1 MWLTDTATTKAL
13 DEAHQERLELTA
25 AGFAAEPLGTRQ
37 RDKLERLW
45 DRVADVPAYRDEPWC
60 VERVLEQAP
69 LTPKVALKSE
79 PDRFLRAGAGPYYRY
94 YETSGST
101 GEPTPTPRLATDM
114 VWNTVSVSALWTQSL
129 APGDRVASLLPSDIV
144 PVADLVASV
153 SEYLGCTLL
162 RCYPFTQGICDW
174 DRLESLFDRF
184 RPDHVFVAP
193 GVLLQW
199 TRILKKR
206 GRLDEVSRG
215 VRSLMLLGEVSTPA
229 LRSRLGEQ
237 WQAEARDVSYGSTE
251 TGTIAASCPKDRL
264 HLLAHSFVAE
274 TFEGGTLHPAENGR
288 TGELVVTTLNNY
300 ARPLVR
306 YATGDLVTVG
316 ECPCGL
322 ALPTLTVHGR
332 AAERIVVDGTPISA
346 NQVERVVYT
355 TAGVTGYVLQSRRS
369 DPDAVRLVLERDV
382 DFTGDVDGTCRA
394 VRDRFAAELGVT
406 LTRVVMVDQLPQT
419 TKAGGSQKNWKRT
432 NFQWVD

>member
-1 MWLTDTATTKAL
+1 MWLTTTATTKAF
-13 DEAHQERLELTA
+13 DEAHWERLELTA
-25 AGFAAEPLGTRQ
+25 AGFGAEPIRARQ
-37 RDKLERLW
+37 RDKLGHLW
-45 DRVADVPAYRDEPWC
+45 DRVADVPAYCGEPWC

-69 LTPKVALKSE
+69 VTPKAALKSD

-114 VWNTVSVSALWTQSL
+114 VWNTVSVSALWTRSL
-129 APGDRVASLLPSDIV
+129 GQGDRVASLLPSDIV

-153 SEYLGCTLL
+153 SGYLGCTLL
-162 RCYPFTQGICDW
+162 RCYPFAQGICDW

-199 TRILKKR
+199 TRILKRR
-206 GRLDEVSRG
+206 GRLDKVSRS

-229 LRSRLGEQ
+229 LRFRLGEQ

-251 TGTIAASCPKDRL
+251 TGTIAASCPQDRL

-274 TFEGGTLHPAENGR
+274 VSEDNTLYPAENGQS
-288 TGELVVTTLNNY
+288 GELVVTTLNNY

-332 AAERIVVDGTPISA
+332 AAEQVVIGGTLISA
-346 NQVERVVYT
+346 NQVEHVVYT
-355 TAGVTGYVLQSRRS
+355 TTGVTGYILQSRRS
-369 DPDAVRLVLERDV
+369 DTDAVRLVLERDV
-382 DFTGDVDGTCRA
+382 GFTGDVDGICRA

-406 LTRVVMVDQLPQT
+406 LTRVLMVDQLPQT

-432 NFQWVD
+432 NIQWVD